1 MNKTQQQAIALAGLF
16 QSMHAVED
24 ISQKGMVDSSLVET
38 AINSLF
44 IINPES
50 TLEVYGDVS
59 KIKNGLTQIT
69 SLLGQNT
76 TNKQMNAVRYA
87 LAIIHLE
94 HKLSKQSSMLE
105 TLSKR
110 LERAQ
115 NQAQHFGLLHEN
127 VISSIADIYS
137 DTISTF
143 KLRVQISGQERFLTI
158 DHNAAKIRC
167 LLLAGIRA
175 AMLWRQLGGHRWHFI
190 FKRQSILKQSKYLL
204 KGL

>member
-1 MNKTQQQAIALAGLF
+1 MNKTQQQVIALAGLF

-24 ISQKGMVDSSLVET
+24 IAQKGLTDNSLVET
-38 AINSLF
+38 ALNSLF

-50 TLEVYGDVS
+50 TIEVYGDIS
-59 KIKNGLTQIT
+59 KIKGGLNQIT
-69 SLLGQNT
+69 TLLGQNS

-94 HKLSKQSSMLE
+94 KKLSKQSDMLA

-110 LERAQ
+110 LERTQ
-115 NQAQHFGLLHEN
+115 NQVQHFGLLHEN
-127 VISSIADIYS
+127 VISSIAEIYS

-167 LLLAGIRA
+167 LLLSGIRA

-190 FKRQSILKQSKYLL
+190 FKRGSIAEQSKYLL
-204 KGL
+204 KS